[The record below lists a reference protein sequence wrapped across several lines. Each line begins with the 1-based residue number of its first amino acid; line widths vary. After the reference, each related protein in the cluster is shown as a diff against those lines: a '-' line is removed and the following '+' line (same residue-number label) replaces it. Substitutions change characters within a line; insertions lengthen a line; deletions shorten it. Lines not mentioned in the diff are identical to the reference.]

1 MKPKVY
7 LETTIASYLTA
18 WHSPELIMAAN
29 QQVTREWWDIARPNF
44 DIFISDIVIQEASEG
59 DKDAASRRLEAIS
72 GIPELALSAE
82 AEQLAGLLL
91 ANAALPQ
98 KARIDALHI
107 AIATL
112 NGMDFLLTW
121 NCRHIANAATQ
132 HIIEATCRMAG
143 YEPPIICT
151 PPQLMEVTL

>member
-1 MKPKVY
+1 MKQTVY
-7 LETTIASYLTA
+7 LETTIPSYLTA
-18 WHSPELIMAAN
+18 WRSNELIMAAN
-29 QQVTREWWDIARPNF
+29 QQATREWWDLAKPNF
-44 DIFISDIVIQEASEG
+44 EVFISEVVIKEAAEG
-59 DKDAASRRLEAIS
+59 NAEAAERRLASIK

-82 AEQLAGLLL
+82 AEQLASLLL
-91 ANAALPQ
+91 AKTALPA

-132 HIIEATCRMAG
+132 HIIEATCRAAG
-143 YEPPIICT
+143 YEPPVICT
-151 PPQLMEVTL
+151 PPQLMEIIL

>member
-1 MKPKVY
+1 MKRTVY
-7 LETTIASYLTA
+7 LETTIPSYLTA
-18 WHSPELIMAAN
+18 WRSNELIMAAN
-29 QQVTREWWDIARPNF
+29 QQATREWWDLARPNF
-44 DIFISDIVIQEASEG
+44 EVFISDVVVREASEG
-59 DKDAASRRLEAIS
+59 NKDAAARRLAVIAD
-72 GIPELALSAE
+72 IPELALSLE

-91 ANAALPQ
+91 AQAALPA

-132 HIIEATCRMAG
+132 HIIEATCRAAG
-143 YEPPIICT
+143 YEPPVICT
-151 PPQLMEVTL
+151 PPQLMEIIL